1 MAKQIR
7 NTKDL
12 KSMSLTQLRRLA
24 DVYATKLQWLHS
36 TGVHTEDP
44 ERYMQTAG
52 ELYHIADIIEE
63 KEKLKT
69 QKRKDFNK

>member
-1 MAKQIR
+1 MPKQVR

-12 KSMSLTQLRRLA
+12 KSMSITQLERLA
-24 DVYATKLQWLHS
+24 NVYATKLQWLHS
-36 TGVHTEDP
+36 TGKHTEDP

-69 QKRKDFNK
+69 QRRKDFNK